1 MLSFLASLNWTAIII
16 TALVCDTIAGA
27 VERLYRMVRIWR
39 DIVRITCE
47 AQKSEAMT
55 QVYRGGR

>member
-1 MLSFLASLNWTAIII
+1 MFQFLNGLNWTAIII
-16 TALVCDTIAGA
+16 TALVCGTIAGA

-47 AQKSEAMT
+47 AQKSETMT
-55 QVYRGGR
+55 QIYREGR